1 MQRIDQEF
9 LDSLERKHVLALDI
23 AEHTGYHS
31 IYDSGVAYFPKT
43 ETAAKKYGS
52 SLAVSIDAKGD
63 VVATRGWVDGSSY
76 QQHKAFGDW
85 LEKIIVDNGFR
96 VVAVEDV
103 NVGKNF
109 IALRKLSELRGVLYY
124 VCAKLDIPIVFFNVS
139 DIKRFATGDGNAN
152 KEKMMEYCRKRWHI
166 EPIDD
171 NNADAIHIYYHFI
184 KRYKL

>member
-52 SLAVSIDAKGD
+52 S
-63 VVATRGWVDGSSY
+63 Y

-85 LEKIIVDNGFR
+85 LEKITVDNGFR

>member
-31 IYDSGVAYFPKT
+31 IYDSCVAYFPKT
-43 ETAAKKYGS
+43 ETAAKKY
-52 SLAVSIDAKGD
+52 
-63 VVATRGWVDGSSY
+63 GSSY

-103 NVGKNF
+103 NVVKNF

-152 KEKMMEYCRKRWHI
+152 KEKMMDYCRKRWHI